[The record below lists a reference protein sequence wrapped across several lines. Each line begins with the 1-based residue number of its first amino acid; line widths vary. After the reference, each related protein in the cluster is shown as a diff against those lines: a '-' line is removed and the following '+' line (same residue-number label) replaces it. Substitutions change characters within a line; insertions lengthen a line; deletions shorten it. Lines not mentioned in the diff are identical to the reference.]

1 VAKNHPDDLFQE
13 AYAELHRLAE
23 RFLHNDRRGHTLQP
37 TALVHEAYL
46 KMLADDSLKDR
57 ERTHFLAIAA
67 RLMRQILVDHARKRH
82 AEKRGGQRLRV
93 TLHDAAVAI
102 AQKRDVDVLALEDAL
117 NDLSDMDKR
126 KVQVVELRF
135 YGGLTE
141 QEVAEVLEVS
151 LGTVERDWH
160 IARAWLRKQMGK
172 G

>member
-1 VAKNHPDDLFQE
+1 
-13 AYAELHRLAE
+13 
-23 RFLHNDRRGHTLQP
+23 
-37 TALVHEAYL
+37 
-46 KMLADDSLKDR
+46 M
-57 ERTHFLAIAA
+57 
-67 RLMRQILVDHARKRH
+67 
-82 AEKRGGQRLRV
+82 
-93 TLHDAAVAI
+93 
-102 AQKRDVDVLALEDAL
+102 ALEDAL

-151 LGTVERDWH
+151 LGTVERDWR